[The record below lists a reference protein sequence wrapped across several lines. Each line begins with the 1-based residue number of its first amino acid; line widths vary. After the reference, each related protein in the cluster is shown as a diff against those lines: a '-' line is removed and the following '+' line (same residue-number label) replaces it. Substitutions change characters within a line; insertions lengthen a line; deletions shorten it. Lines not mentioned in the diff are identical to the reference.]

1 MIFTPLYVLECFRQQ
16 KPFAVEAHKDTQ
28 IDTQIDT
35 HARTHAHTHTC
46 IHYCSLKLLNN
57 NKNINDINS
66 SVKKRH
72 FCSVQKLSLK
82 TNLHLVILPEKSLAK
97 LSLSK
102 VSFFLLL
109 LFFLFLFLRKW
120 VLKRSLTEAD
130 FKCSNTSISKGS
142 NRIQESKY

>member
-57 NKNINDINS
+57 NTNINDINS

-82 TNLHLVILPEKSLAK
+82 TNLHLVILPGKSLAK
-97 LSLSK
+97 SVLS
-102 VSFFLLL
+102 SFF
-109 LFFLFLFLRKW
+109 FFFFFFFFLRKW

-130 FKCSNTSISKGS
+130 FKCSNTPISKGS
-142 NRIQESKY
+142 NRIQEPKY